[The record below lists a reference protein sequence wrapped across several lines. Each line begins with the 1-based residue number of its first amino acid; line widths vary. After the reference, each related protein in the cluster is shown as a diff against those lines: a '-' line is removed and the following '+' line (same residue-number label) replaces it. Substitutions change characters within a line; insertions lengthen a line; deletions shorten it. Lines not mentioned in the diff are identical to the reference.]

1 MIFFAANYD
10 APFLVKKRVLEAA
23 FMSSILY
30 GCENWLNMS
39 LKPVEMVYLKAIKAL
54 LGVRITTSNSLCI
67 VESGFKPLNGLVK
80 ERQKKFFTKMTTLCA
95 DIQDDPFMHSMKITE
110 DLNNS
115 MWRYID
121 NTIRGDNFVE
131 SEVQELKEQ
140 ILNAPPTKSKF
151 QMYKRLN
158 PNLEVH
164 SLYSKNA
171 PVVPD
176 YLRITF
182 TRFRLCSHRLRVELG
197 RWSRTP
203 REERICG
210 CGEGI
215 QDEFHIFQCPLTK
228 DIFSS
233 DQITYNSPDAIFQE
247 TSVEELQML
256 HRALERLN
264 AENEERT

>member
-1 MIFFAANYD
+1 
-10 APFLVKKRVLEAA
+10 
-23 FMSSILY
+23 
-30 GCENWLNMS
+30 
-39 LKPVEMVYLKAIKAL
+39 MVYLKAIKAL
-54 LGVRITTSNSLCI
+54 LGVRITTSNSLCL

-215 QDEFHIFQCPLTK
+215 QDEFHIFQCPLTE